1 MALRV
6 AAKAVGAVAVGHI
19 VLTEVGVLKAS
30 LTRPAPPPNPVARV
44 ADCRRTASLTKVV
57 SVMYS
62 GGDLNATVGMRLA
75 DDVSFTDPAAACLGR
90 SEVMEALRALAAF
103 CSPEHMEE
111 PLPFA
116 SFESSP
122 SATIQFHLHQRY
134 FRGSF
139 LLPQGLEMAHFL
151 CAAAAR
157 MTGFTQSKSVGTAC
171 RCSIPRLSVG
181 FVGRMASSVT
191 SVAPLPHGCWP
202 LGSKYSL
209 AELAGA
215 DRRDSDSEALRPQW
229 A

>member
-6 AAKAVGAVAVGHI
+6 AVKAVGAVAVGHI

-30 LTRPAPPPNPVARV
+30 LTRPEPPPNPVARV

-75 DDVSFTDPAAACLGR
+75 DDVTFTDPAAACLGR
-90 SEVMEALRALAAF
+90 SEVMEAFRALSAF
-103 CSPEHMEE
+103 CSPEHVEE
-111 PLPFA
+111 PLPLA

-139 LLPQGLEMAHFL
+139 LLPQGLEMRSTLLVRCSGDDDRIYALEERWNGVPLLDSAPFRWVRRANGIMSYL
-151 CAAAAR
+151 GCSAAA
-157 MTGFTQSKSVGTAC
+157 
-171 RCSIPRLSVG
+171 
-181 FVGRMASSVT
+181 
-191 SVAPLPHGCWP
+191 
-202 LGSKYSL
+202 SL
-209 AELAGA
+209 LAI
-215 DRRDSDSEALRPQW
+215 RQ
-229 A
+229 